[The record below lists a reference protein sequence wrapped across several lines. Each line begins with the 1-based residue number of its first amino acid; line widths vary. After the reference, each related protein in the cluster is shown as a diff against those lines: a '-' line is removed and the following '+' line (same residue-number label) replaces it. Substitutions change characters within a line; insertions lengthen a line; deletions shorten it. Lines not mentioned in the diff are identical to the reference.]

1 MNLVF
6 LGCGAVTAA
15 HSRRL
20 QCVAPAAR
28 RFYASRD
35 RAKAAEYERRLGGAG
50 SYGSYEAAL
59 ADGLI
64 DVVVVATPPALH
76 VPLARAALNEG
87 KHVIVEKPVALR
99 SADCAVL

>member
-1 MNLVF
+1 MHCASERTSPDSERRWSSSVRPEPLNLVF

-20 QCVAPAAR
+20 QQVAPAVR

-35 RAKAAEYERRLGGAG
+35 RVKAAEYERRLGGAG

-59 ADGLI
+59 ADGLV

-76 VPLARAALNEG
+76 
-87 KHVIVEKPVALR
+87 
-99 SADCAVL
+99 